1 MNIVYSH
8 FEISQSKQKTSCVS
22 RRFFV
27 AVTSRE
33 CQQMTAGRL
42 KELYTE
48 GVYWQEIIDKISDQ
62 TRQMMAQWLC
72 RGFRTACST
81 LAKKEDS
88 QQDMGTVDAHSI
100 Y

>member
-8 FEISQSKQKTSCVS
+8 FEMSQPKQKAPCVS
-22 RRFFV
+22 RGLFI
-27 AVTSRE
+27 AVTSRGF
-33 CQQMTAGRL
+33 QQMTTGRL

-48 GVYWQEIIDKISDQ
+48 GVYWQEIIDKIIEE

-81 LAKKEDS
+81 LAKKRR
-88 QQDMGTVDAHSI
+88 
-100 Y
+100 